1 MKFFFAI
8 GVVLVVALYL
18 GGCAAVP
25 VDCRVPLP
33 PASLMTV
40 PPSLPTIPSDLTAS
54 KRP

>member
-1 MKFFFAI
+1 MRLFFAV
-8 GVVLVVALYL
+8 GVVLVVALFM

-40 PPSLPTIPSDLTAS
+40 PVALPAIPADL
-54 KRP
+54 KPKH